1 MYFSNFGAEICP
13 LNFIRLTTNTPRF
26 SYCAN
31 VSAFLMFKTQRTN
44 LEFHPIT
51 TRLVQYK
58 QLLDKMGPLDEA
70 MRPEID
76 KILSVVNKHQG
87 DGAKKVAKALKKMT
101 LKHNKVEDDTAADK

>member
-1 MYFSNFGAEICP
+1 
-13 LNFIRLTTNTPRF
+13 
-26 SYCAN
+26 
-31 VSAFLMFKTQRTN
+31 MFKTQRTD
-44 LEFHPIT
+44 LKFHPIT

-76 KILSVVNKHQG
+76 RVLGVVAKHQS

-101 LKHNKVEDDTAADK
+101 LKHNYVKDDTVADK